1 MRTSPNALILA
12 LCFTGACEP
21 STPASVR
28 VTVLAQPKD
37 PVVTIGQSK
46 IDGATIAAVAAA
58 KKSSQKEA
66 VDALV
71 FDALLA
77 EEAEQRGLPAQQP
90 TAWTIRAAKA
100 RSTARHLHEQAGA
113 DRLPTDEELR
123 ALSER
128 YKVEVERPE
137 SVVTSHA
144 LVSKPKQDAK
154 LEEAKALAAKL
165 LSAVTGATSDEDFQA
180 RAKAVSAAGLE
191 VVVQPLP
198 PFDAN
203 GLILGGS
210 GQMDEKF
217 ASAAFALTQAGSQS
231 GIVESS
237 FGWHVIRLIERRP
250 AFVMPV
256 EERRNKFAGKA
267 FELRGKALLD
277 ERLAA
282 LKGSS
287 KPEILP
293 AAEGFMQLV
302 IGSKATP

>member
-1 MRTSPNALILA
+1 VL
-12 LCFTGACEP
+12 
-21 STPASVR
+21 SV
-28 VTVLAQPKD
+28 
-37 PVVTIGQSK
+37 GQSK

-66 VDALV
+66 VEALT

-100 RSTARHLHEQAGA
+100 RSTARHIHEQARA

-123 ALSER
+123 SLSER
-128 YKVEVERPE
+128 YKLEVDRPE

-144 LVSKPKQDAK
+144 LVSKPKQDARI
-154 LEEAKALAAKL
+154 EEAKALAAKL
-165 LSAVTGATSDEDFQA
+165 LSAVTGATSDDDFQA
-180 RAKAVSAAGLE
+180 RAKTISAPGLE
-191 VVVQPLP
+191 VIVQPLP
-198 PFDAN
+198 PFDSK
-203 GLILGGS
+203 GLILGS
-210 GQMDEKF
+210 PGQMDEKF
-217 ASAAFALTQAGSQS
+217 ATAAFSLTQAGAQS

-256 EERRNKFAGKA
+256 EERRSKFAGKA
-267 FELRGKALLD
+267 FENRGKALLD